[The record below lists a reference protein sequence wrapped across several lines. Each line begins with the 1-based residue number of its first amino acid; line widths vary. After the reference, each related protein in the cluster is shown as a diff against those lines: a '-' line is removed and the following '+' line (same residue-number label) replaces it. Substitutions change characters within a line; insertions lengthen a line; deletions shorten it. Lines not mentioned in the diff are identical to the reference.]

1 MIARILYRNSVQ
13 GVLNYVLGKAE
24 STILGFQNTYSDT
37 DTNTEFFGRVLYYLG
52 NRHDS
57 EKRYVHATINL
68 PRGEQLDDKDFF
80 KLSKAYM
87 EHMGYGE
94 QPFIVVRHRDT
105 KHEHVHIVSTT
116 IKEDCLQINLNNDFR
131 RNVATQKYLEKQFGL
146 SSSPDTKQTK
156 ELPKY
161 EMPQFK
167 NEDINGIRF
176 YLQDIVS
183 NTLQKYKVRSFKE
196 LSEFLRPH
204 HIQLR
209 TVNHNGRIGVSFG
222 IEVKD
227 GYRSR
232 FVNGYTVHPQLSG
245 PKLQKVFELN
255 QKSKLLPMV
264 KKRLEKQLRTTFGLF
279 RTIGPEH
286 LPDILRCHQ
295 KLDCRLNYDGQG
307 KAVDFSI
314 YDKSGYVLNSKEMEK
329 DIGILE
335 NPALFECEYTQMYA
349 ESVQLQLELQRC
361 IKEAYRNTF
370 QDPRSRALFSEH
382 IDRMPLKSIVTEMVK
397 SERFR
402 FLRKYLYTDNRN
414 LGDLIRKQFE
424 ITKDKLYTPESIRE
438 ERELQAKAGLIKQA
452 IDKQL
457 FEPTKQREVLFEF
470 IRSLGTKYDNGNLTY
485 ANSNRYKAELN
496 MGPIPM
502 PNQIDFY
509 VSPGFIKENEKVL
522 DGILNDKTA
531 KEIKLNPTAIFLP
544 LMFPNLYHA
553 LTPTYR
559 ERFERLSI
567 SSYHKF
573 AERMHVP
580 FEKSPKDYIR
590 FFNAKGFLF
599 ERREE
604 KLCIAFIYSKEPISV
619 PLPNKTQAYLQSSND
634 LNRILN
640 NQAETLADVR
650 TDGQDNLKSLWSAHL
665 MERGQYQKAA
675 YLYILEGVTPN
686 LPLQL
691 LEHHMENG
699 FKEAL
704 VAVTKKRIDAEQ
716 SRLLRRGIYA
726 LGNLLASKNF
736 KEEEVF
742 NGFKDELTDY
752 SKHKGRGFS
761 M

>member
-1 MIARILYRNSVQ
+1 MIARILYRNNVQ
-13 GVLNYVLGKAE
+13 GVLNYVLGKADN
-24 STILGFQNTYSDT
+24 TILGFQNTYSDT

-80 KLSKAYM
+80 ELSKAYM

-94 QPFIVVRHRDT
+94 QPFIVVRHCDT

-146 SSSPDTKQTK
+146 SPSPDMRQEK
-156 ELPKY
+156 ELPIY
-161 EMPQFK
+161 GMPQFK
-167 NEDINGIRF
+167 NEDISGVRF
-176 YLQDIVS
+176 YMQDIIN

-232 FVNGYTVHPQLSG
+232 FINGYTVHPQLSG

-286 LPDILRCHQ
+286 LPDILRSHQ

-329 DIGILE
+329 DIGIPE
-335 NPALFECEYTQMYA
+335 NPGLFESEYTQMYA
-349 ESVQLQLELQRC
+349 ESGQLQLELQRC
-361 IKEAYRNTF
+361 IKEAYRNTY
-370 QDPRSRALFSEH
+370 QDSRSRALFSEH
-382 IDRMPLKSIVTEMVK
+382 IDRMPLKSIVTEMAK

-402 FLRKYLYTDNRN
+402 FLRKYLHTDNRN
-414 LGDLIRKQFE
+414 LGDLIQAQFG
-424 ITKDKLYTPESIRE
+424 IVKDKLYGTESVRE
-438 ERELQAKAGLIKQA
+438 ERALQTKAGLIKQA

-457 FEPTKQREVLFEF
+457 FEPPKQREVLFEF

-485 ANSNRYKAELN
+485 VNSDRHKVKLDLADVT
-496 MGPIPM
+496 IPD
-502 PNQIDFY
+502 QIEFY
-509 VSPGFIKENEKVL
+509 ASPGFIGENEKVL
-522 DGILNDKTA
+522 DGLLNDRTE
-531 KEIKLNPTAIFLP
+531 KEIKPSPTAIFLP
-544 LMFPNLYHA
+544 LIFPNFYGAMASPYRKKFENLS
-553 LTPTYR
+553 LRTY
-559 ERFERLSI
+559 
-567 SSYHKF
+567 YKY
-573 AERMHVP
+573 AERTQVS
-580 FEKSPKDYIR
+580 FEKSPNDYIQ
-590 FFNAKGFLF
+590 FFNAKGFYF
-599 ERREE
+599 EKRGE
-604 KLCIAFIYSKEPISV
+604 KICIGSIYSKYPVKVSIA
-619 PLPNKTQAYLQSSND
+619 PKTQAYLESSINLD
-634 LNRILN
+634 NIL
-640 NQAETLADVR
+640 E
-650 TDGQDNLKSLWSAHL
+650 GQTKILEDIGANGRDNLKNLWSGYL
-665 MERGQYQKAA
+665 MERGQYNKVA
-675 YLYILEGVTPN
+675 YLYVLEGVRPN
-686 LPLQL
+686 LPIDI

-699 FKEAL
+699 LKEAL
-704 VAVTKKRIDAEQ
+704 FAVSKQRIAAKRA
-716 SRLLRRGIYA
+716 SLLRQGMYT
-726 LGNLLASKNF
+726 LGSLLGGKSL
-736 KEEEVF
+736 KEDEVF

-752 SKHKGRGFS
+752 SKYKGRGLS

>member
-1 MIARILYRNSVQ
+1 MIARILYRNNVQ
-13 GVLNYVLGKAE
+13 GVLNYVLGKADK
-24 STILGFQNTYSDT
+24 TILGFQNTYSDT

-80 KLSKAYM
+80 ELSKAYM

-94 QPFIVVRHRDT
+94 QPFIVVRHCDT

-146 SSSPDTKQTK
+146 SPSPDMRQEK
-156 ELPKY
+156 ELLIY
-161 EMPQFK
+161 GMPQFK
-167 NEDINGIRF
+167 NEDINGVRF
-176 YLQDIVS
+176 YLQDIVN

-232 FVNGYTVHPQLSG
+232 FINGYTVHPQLSG

-286 LPDILRCHQ
+286 LPDILRSHQ

-361 IKEAYRNTF
+361 IKEAYRSSY
-370 QDPRSRALFSEH
+370 QDSWNRTLFSEH
-382 IDRMPLKSIVTEMVK
+382 IIRMPIKSIATEMAK

-402 FLRKYLYTDNRN
+402 FLRKYLHTDNRN
-414 LGDLIRKQFE
+414 LGDLIQLQFD
-424 ITKDKLYTPESIRE
+424 IVKDKLYNMESIRE

-485 ANSNRYKAELN
+485 VNSDRHKVKLD
-496 MGPIPM
+496 MGHVTIPD
-502 PNQIDFY
+502 QIEFY
-509 VSPGFIKENEKVL
+509 ASPGFIGENEKVL
-522 DGILNDKTA
+522 DGLLNDKTS
-531 KEIKLNPTAIFLP
+531 KEIKPGPTAIFLP
-544 LMFPNLYHA
+544 MIFPNLYDAMA
-553 LTPTYR
+553 LPYR
-559 ERFERLSI
+559 QKFESLSLRA
-567 SSYHKF
+567 YHKY
-573 AERMHVP
+573 AERTQVS
-580 FEKSPKDYIR
+580 FEKSPNDYIQ
-590 FFNAKGFLF
+590 FFNAKGFYF
-599 ERREE
+599 E
-604 KLCIAFIYSKEPISV
+604 KLGEKICIGSIYSKYPVKVSIA
-619 PLPNKTQAYLQSSND
+619 PKTQAYLESSINLD
-634 LNRILN
+634 NIL
-640 NQAETLADVR
+640 E
-650 TDGQDNLKSLWSAHL
+650 GQTKILEDIGANGRDNLKNLWSGYL
-665 MERGQYQKAA
+665 MERGQYNKVA
-675 YLYILEGVTPN
+675 YLYVLEGVRPN
-686 LPLQL
+686 LPIEI

-699 FKEAL
+699 LREAL
-704 VAVTKKRIDAEQ
+704 HTVAKIQIDRKQAN
-716 SRLLRRGIYA
+716 LLRIGVYA
-726 LGNLLASKNF
+726 LGNLLGSDNPKP
-736 KEEEVF
+736 EEAF

-752 SKHKGRGFS
+752 SKYKGKGLS

>member
-1 MIARILYRNSVQ
+1 
-13 GVLNYVLGKAE
+13 
-24 STILGFQNTYSDT
+24 
-37 DTNTEFFGRVLYYLG
+37 
-52 NRHDS
+52 
-57 EKRYVHATINL
+57 
-68 PRGEQLDDKDFF
+68 
-80 KLSKAYM
+80 
-87 EHMGYGE
+87 
-94 QPFIVVRHRDT
+94 
-105 KHEHVHIVSTT
+105 
-116 IKEDCLQINLNNDFR
+116 
-131 RNVATQKYLEKQFGL
+131 
-146 SSSPDTKQTK
+146 
-156 ELPKY
+156 
-161 EMPQFK
+161 MPQFK
-167 NEDINGIRF
+167 NEDINGVRF

-232 FVNGYTVHPQLSG
+232 FINGYTVHSQLSG

-286 LPDILRCHQ
+286 LPDILRSHQ

-335 NPALFECEYTQMYA
+335 NPALFESEYIQMYA

-361 IKEAYRNTF
+361 IKEAYRNTY
-370 QDPRSRALFSEH
+370 QDSRSSALFSEH
-382 IDRMPLKSIVTEMVK
+382 IDRMPLKSIVTEMAK

-402 FLRKYLYTDNRN
+402 FLRKYLNTDNRN
-414 LGDLIRKQFE
+414 LGDLIQAQFE

-438 ERELQAKAGLIKQA
+438 ERELQTKAGLIKQA
-452 IDKQL
+452 IYKQL
-457 FEPTKQREVLFEF
+457 LEPTKQREVLFEF
-470 IRSLGTKYDNGNLTY
+470 IPSLGTIYDNGNLTY
-485 ANSNRYKAELN
+485 ANSNRHKAELN

-553 LTPTYR
+553 MTPTYR
-559 ERFERLSI
+559 QQFEHLSI
-567 SSYHKF
+567 SSCHKF

-580 FEKSPKDYIR
+580 FEKSPNDYIQ
-590 FFNAKGFLF
+590 FFNAKGFYF
-599 ERREE
+599 EKQGE
-604 KLCIAFIYSKEPISV
+604 KICIGSIYSKYPVKVFIA
-619 PLPNKTQAYLQSSND
+619 PKTQAYLESSND

-640 NQAETLADVR
+640 NQAETLADIR
-650 TDGQDNLKSLWSAHL
+650 TDGQDNLKGLWSAHL
-665 MERGQYQKAA
+665 MERGQYKKAA

>member
-1 MIARILYRNSVQ
+1 
-13 GVLNYVLGKAE
+13 
-24 STILGFQNTYSDT
+24 
-37 DTNTEFFGRVLYYLG
+37 
-52 NRHDS
+52 
-57 EKRYVHATINL
+57 
-68 PRGEQLDDKDFF
+68 
-80 KLSKAYM
+80 
-87 EHMGYGE
+87 
-94 QPFIVVRHRDT
+94 
-105 KHEHVHIVSTT
+105 
-116 IKEDCLQINLNNDFR
+116 
-131 RNVATQKYLEKQFGL
+131 VATQKYLEKQFGL

-167 NEDINGIRF
+167 NEDIKGVKF
-176 YLQDIVS
+176 YLQDIVN

-232 FVNGYTVHPQLSG
+232 FINGYTVHPQLSG

-286 LPDILRCHQ
+286 LPDILRSHQ

-361 IKEAYRNTF
+361 IKEAYRSSYQGSWNRT
-370 QDPRSRALFSEH
+370 LFSEH
-382 IDRMPLKSIVTEMVK
+382 IIRMPIKSIVTEMAK

-402 FLRKYLYTDNRN
+402 FLRKYLHTDNRN
-414 LGDLIRKQFE
+414 LGDLIQTQFG
-424 ITKDKLYTPESIRE
+424 IVKDKLYGTESLRE
-438 ERELQAKAGLIKQA
+438 ERALQTKAGLIKQA

-470 IRSLGTKYDNGNLTY
+470 IRSLGTKYDNGNLIY
-485 ANSNRYKAELN
+485 VNSDRHKVKLD
-496 MGPIPM
+496 MGHVTIPD
-502 PNQIDFY
+502 QIEFY
-509 VSPGFIKENEKVL
+509 TSPGFIGEIEKVL
-522 DGILNDKTA
+522 DGLLNDKKS
-531 KEIKLNPTAIFLP
+531 KEIKPSPATIFLP
-544 LMFPNLYHA
+544 LTFPNLYDAMA
-553 LTPTYR
+553 LPYR
-559 ERFERLSI
+559 QKFESLSLRA
-567 SSYHKF
+567 YYKY
-573 AERMHVP
+573 AERAQVS
-580 FEKSPKDYIR
+580 FEKSPNDYVA
-590 FFNAKGFLF
+590 FFNAKGFYF
-599 ERREE
+599 EKQGE
-604 KLCIAFIYSKEPISV
+604 KICIGSIYSKYPVKVSIA
-619 PLPNKTQAYLQSSND
+619 PKTQAYLESSND
-634 LNRILN
+634 LNGILN
-640 NQAETLADVR
+640 NQAETLADIR

-665 MERGQYQKAA
+665 IERGQYQKAA

-704 VAVTKKRIDAEQ
+704 VAVTKKRVDAEQ

-736 KEEEVF
+736 KEKEVF

-752 SKHKGRGFS
+752 SKHKGRGLS

>member
-1 MIARILYRNSVQ
+1 MIARILYRNNVQ

-80 KLSKAYM
+80 ELSKAYM

-94 QPFIVVRHRDT
+94 QPFIVVRHCDT

-146 SSSPDTKQTK
+146 SPSPDMRQEK
-156 ELPKY
+156 ELLIY
-161 EMPQFK
+161 GMPQFK
-167 NEDINGIRF
+167 NEDINGVRF
-176 YLQDIVS
+176 YLQDIVN

-227 GYRSR
+227 VYRSR
-232 FVNGYTVHPQLSG
+232 FINGYTVHPQLSG
-245 PKLQKVFELN
+245 PKLQMVFEKN
-255 QKSKLLPMV
+255 QISKLLAMV
-264 KKRLEKQLRTTFGLF
+264 RKRLEKQLRTTYGLF
-279 RTIGPEH
+279 RTIDREH
-286 LPDILRCHQ
+286 LPDILKLHQ
-295 KLDCRLNYDGQG
+295 DLDCRLEYDGQG
-307 KAVDFSI
+307 KAVDFTI
-314 YDKSGYVLNSKEMEK
+314 YDKSGYVLGSKEIAG

-335 NPALFECEYTQMYA
+335 NPHLFGSGYTRLYE
-349 ESVQLQLELQRC
+349 ESEQLQLEMQR
-361 IKEAYRNTF
+361 IIREAYQSTYHN
-370 QDPRSRALFSEH
+370 SGKKVLYSEH
-382 IDRMPLKSIVTEMVK
+382 IDRMPIMSIIEEMAK
-397 SERFR
+397 SERSK
-402 FLRKYLYTDNRN
+402 FLKKYMHSNKEK
-414 LGDLIRKQFE
+414 LGELIQEQFE
-424 ITKDKLYTPESIRE
+424 IVKDKLYNTESKRE
-438 ERELQAKAGLIKQA
+438 EQKLEAKANLIKQA
-452 IDKQL
+452 IGNRL
-457 FEPTKQREVLFEF
+457 FEPIEQEKILHELIQ
-470 IRSLGTKYDNGNLTY
+470 SLGTRYDNGILTY
-485 ANSNRYKAELN
+485 ANSNRHKAELN

-509 VSPGFIKENEKVL
+509 VSPGFIKESEKVL

-553 LTPTYR
+553 MTPTYR
-559 ERFERLSI
+559 QQFERLSI
-567 SSYHKF
+567 STYHKF

-580 FEKSPKDYIR
+580 FEKSPNDYIQ
-590 FFNAKGFLF
+590 FFNAKGFYF
-599 ERREE
+599 EKQGE
-604 KLCIAFIYSKEPISV
+604 KICIGSIYSKYPVKVFIA
-619 PLPNKTQAYLQSSND
+619 PKTQAYLESSND

-640 NQAETLADVR
+640 NQAETLADIR

>member
-1 MIARILYRNSVQ
+1 MIARILYRNNVQ
-13 GVLNYVLGKAE
+13 GVLNYVLGKADN
-24 STILGFQNTYSDT
+24 TILGFQNTYSDT

-80 KLSKAYM
+80 ELSKAYM

-94 QPFIVVRHRDT
+94 QPFIVVRHCDT

-116 IKEDCLQINLNNDFR
+116 IKEDCLQINLSNDFR

-146 SSSPDTKQTK
+146 SPSPETRQNKV
-156 ELPKY
+156 LPIY
-161 EMPQFK
+161 RIPQFK
-167 NEDINGIRF
+167 NEDISGVRF
-176 YLQDIVS
+176 YMQDIIN

-232 FVNGYTVHPQLSG
+232 FINGYTVHSQLSG

-286 LPDILRCHQ
+286 LPDILRSHQ

-335 NPALFECEYTQMYA
+335 NPELFESEYTQMYA

-361 IKEAYRNTF
+361 IKEAYRSSY
-370 QDPRSRALFSEH
+370 QDSWNRTLFSEH
-382 IDRMPLKSIVTEMVK
+382 IIRMPIKSIVTEMAK

-402 FLRKYLYTDNRN
+402 FLRKYLHTDNRN
-414 LGDLIRKQFE
+414 LGDLIQLQFD
-424 ITKDKLYTPESIRE
+424 IVKDKLYNMESIRE
-438 ERELQAKAGLIKQA
+438 ERELQAKAGLIKQV

-457 FEPTKQREVLFEF
+457 FDPPGQREFLFELLK
-470 IRSLGTKYDNGNLTY
+470 SLGTKYDRGILTY
-485 ANSNRYKAELN
+485 ANSYQYGVKLDLGHE
-496 MGPIPM
+496 PIP
-502 PNQIDFY
+502 NQNEFY
-509 VSPGFIKENEKVL
+509 ASPGFMKENQKVL
-522 DGILNDKTA
+522 DGLMNDRTA
-531 KEIKLNPTAIFLP
+531 KEIGLRPTSMFLP
-544 LMFPNLYHA
+544 LMFPNLYQ
-553 LTPTYR
+553 TMSKSYR
-559 ERFERLSI
+559 QMFDRLSLKAF
-567 SSYHKF
+567 HKY
-573 AERMHVP
+573 AERMQVS
-580 FEKSPKDYIR
+580 FEKSPNDYIT
-590 FFNAKGFLF
+590 FFNEKGFYF
-599 ERREE
+599 EKREGR
-604 KLCIAFIYSKEPISV
+604 LCIGSIYSKYPVDVLLS
-619 PLPNKTQAYLQSSND
+619 LKTQAYLESSND
-634 LNRILN
+634 LNKTLE
-640 NQAETLADVR
+640 NQAKILEDIATNE
-650 TDGQDNLKSLWSAHL
+650 QDNLKNLWSTFL
-665 MERGQYQKAA
+665 IERGQYKKAS
-675 YLYILEGVTPN
+675 YLFVLDGARPN
-686 LPLQL
+686 LPIEI

-699 FKEAL
+699 LREAL
-704 VAVTKKRIDAEQ
+704 HTVAKIQIDRKQAN
-716 SRLLRRGIYA
+716 LLRIGVYA
-726 LGNLLASKNF
+726 LGNLLGSDNPKP
-736 KEEEVF
+736 EEAF

-752 SKHKGRGFS
+752 SKYKGKGLS

>member
-1 MIARILYRNSVQ
+1 MIARIFYRNNVQ
-13 GVLNYVLGKAE
+13 GVLNYVLGKADN
-24 STILGFQNTYSDT
+24 TILGFQNTYSDT

-80 KLSKAYM
+80 ELSKAYM

-94 QPFIVVRHRDT
+94 QPFIVVRHCDT

-146 SSSPDTKQTK
+146 SPSPDMRQEK
-156 ELPKY
+156 ELPIY
-161 EMPQFK
+161 GMPQFK
-167 NEDINGIRF
+167 NEDINGVRF
-176 YLQDIVS
+176 YLQDIVN

-232 FVNGYTVHPQLSG
+232 FINGYTVHPQLSG

-286 LPDILRCHQ
+286 LPDILRSHQ
-295 KLDCRLNYDGQG
+295 NLDCRLNYDGQG

-335 NPALFECEYTQMYA
+335 NPALFESEYTQMYA

-361 IKEAYRNTF
+361 ITEAYRNTF
-370 QDPRSRALFSEH
+370 QDSRSRALFSEH
-382 IDRMPLKSIVTEMVK
+382 IDRMPLKSIVTEMAK
-397 SERFR
+397 LERFR
-402 FLRKYLYTDNRN
+402 FLRKYLHTDNRH
-414 LGDLIRKQFE
+414 LGDLIQVQLD
-424 ITKDKLYTPESIRE
+424 IVKDKLYNMESIRE
-438 ERELQAKAGLIKQA
+438 ERELQAKAGLIKQV

-457 FEPTKQREVLFEF
+457 FDPPGQREFLFELLQ
-470 IRSLGTKYDNGNLTY
+470 SLGTKYDRGILTY
-485 ANSNRYKAELN
+485 ANSYQYGVKLDLGHE
-496 MGPIPM
+496 PIP
-502 PNQIDFY
+502 NQNEFY
-509 VSPGFIKENEKVL
+509 ASPGFMKENQKVL
-522 DGILNDKTA
+522 DGLLNDKTS
-531 KEIKLNPTAIFLP
+531 KEIKPGPNAIFLP
-544 LMFPNLYHA
+544 MIFPNLCGA
-553 LTPTYR
+553 MASPYR
-559 ERFERLSI
+559 KKFESLSLRA
-567 SSYHKF
+567 YYKY
-573 AERMHVP
+573 AERAQVS
-580 FEKSPKDYIR
+580 FEKSPNDYVA
-590 FFNAKGFLF
+590 FFNAKGFYF
-599 ERREE
+599 EKRGE
-604 KLCIAFIYSKEPISV
+604 KMCIGSIYSKYPVEVSIAP
-619 PLPNKTQAYLQSSND
+619 KTQAYLESSINLD
-634 LNRILN
+634 NILN
-640 NQAETLADVR
+640 
-650 TDGQDNLKSLWSAHL
+650 GQTKILEDIGTNGRDNLKNLWSGYL
-665 MERGQYQKAA
+665 LERGQYNKVAHL
-675 YLYILEGVTPN
+675 YLLEGVRPN
-686 LPLQL
+686 LPIEI

-699 FKEAL
+699 LKEAL
-704 VAVTKKRIDAEQ
+704 FAVSKQQIDAKRA
-716 SRLLRRGIYA
+716 RLLRQGMYS
-726 LGNLLASKNF
+726 LGSLLGGKSL
-736 KEEEVF
+736 KEDEVF
-742 NGFKDELTDY
+742 KGFKDELTDY
-752 SKHKGRGFS
+752 SKHKDRGLS